1 MRLPSG
7 RAVGHTNLVVEG
19 PTAFFDRTEIDGP
32 KIRFVNQ
39 PKNGPTNFGQKS
51 AEEVIDAL
59 QKRLGIN
66 LPKERTIKNM

>member
-1 MRLPSG
+1 MK
-7 RAVGHTNLVVEG
+7 RAQIHSVADLLDYSQE
-19 PTAFFDRTEIDGP
+19 DLIEI
-32 KIRFVNQ
+32 K
-39 PKNGPTNFGQKS
+39 NFGQKS